1 MSDEASGEPSMATA
15 GPTAGVNGTPS
26 NGALVTPSREEEE
39 TRLTDHYGFQHT
51 QGEADF
57 H

>member
-1 MSDEASGEPSMATA
+1 MSGEVSMAIA

-26 NGALVTPSREEEE
+26 NGVLTGSSREEEM
-39 TRLTDHYGFQHT
+39 LTDHYGFQYT
-51 QGEADF
+51 SREADL